1 MFGESESSLNS
12 GLVIQTADLQSLCQL
27 HFTHHLF
34 VHPPPM
40 VPAHLVASAQR
51 LLWNFQHS
59 PSRGPRTLIL
69 ACRPIERRR
78 SRVRCLHALESVEP
92 DAVFRDTSTR
102 GTLKSLNNRR
112 VRCRLLQ
119 SSSCASKLCVAGEV
133 VAKFR
138 HRSSV
143 NTPAPPRLVRRP
155 LPFRSALR
163 TNLTPVTDSESESV
177 CGNRFRF
184 GFRTQNLIENCPTAR
199 SMMTSLMCSARVSF
213 FLKVFLF
220 YSGFARGCE

>member
-51 LLWNFQHS
+51 LLWVFQHS

-102 GTLKSLNNRR
+102 GTLKSLNNR
-112 VRCRLLQ
+112 
-119 SSSCASKLCVAGEV
+119 SHASTLPPLAVFQLCVKTVRLWLFVFCYLRCMKHMGIHASMCMETCRCAKLPRARRRMPGASREGAG
-133 VAKFR
+133 AA
-138 HRSSV
+138 S
-143 NTPAPPRLVRRP
+143 
-155 LPFRSALR
+155 
-163 TNLTPVTDSESESV
+163 
-177 CGNRFRF
+177 
-184 GFRTQNLIENCPTAR
+184 AR
-199 SMMTSLMCSARVSF
+199 SCRQMTWLWSASRRDS
-213 FLKVFLF
+213 
-220 YSGFARGCE
+220 A

>member
-1 MFGESESSLNS
+1 LMFGESESSLNS

-102 GTLKSLNNRR
+102 GTLKSLNNR
-112 VRCRLLQ
+112 
-119 SSSCASKLCVAGEV
+119 SHASTLPPLAVFQLCVKTVREALVYKDVERV
-133 VAKFR
+133 V
-138 HRSSV
+138 
-143 NTPAPPRLVRRP
+143 NPATVGSEADTGPPRVWPARARAHTHTHTHTGVPDDFLATMC
-155 LPFRSALR
+155 LY
-163 TNLTPVTDSESESV
+163 V
-177 CGNRFRF
+177 C
-184 GFRTQNLIENCPTAR
+184 
-199 SMMTSLMCSARVSF
+199 M
-213 FLKVFLF
+213 
-220 YSGFARGCE
+220 YS